1 MTSYERHHA
10 TSAAS
15 HRCGNFALE
24 VLAALCTLRYSPCV
38 APGEPLNH
46 FGHGG
51 RRGASFELHFLV
63 EKIMGTNIRL
73 PAETGLPLLG
83 LTLTAY
89 GSLAAF
95 SHCRRSWGIDIVSFN
110 AKIFLL
116 AFGLILFLPGRPGTR
131 IEPQKSQ
138 SLESSGY

>member
-1 MTSYERHHA
+1 
-10 TSAAS
+10 
-15 HRCGNFALE
+15 
-24 VLAALCTLRYSPCV
+24 
-38 APGEPLNH
+38 
-46 FGHGG
+46 
-51 RRGASFELHFLV
+51 
-63 EKIMGTNIRL
+63 MGTDIRL
-73 PAETGLPLLG
+73 PAGTGLPLLG
-83 LTLTAY
+83 LTLAAYY

-95 SHCRRSWGIDIVSFN
+95 SRCRRSWGIDIVSFS